1 MKIKFAREIAKELY
15 PSFAPAKKGDAGV
28 DLRTMEYVYLEPG
41 QAKTV
46 PSGISIAIPE
56 GVVGM
61 LCPRSGLASKS
72 HVSVLGAPGII
83 DSGYRGEIFVTL
95 VNQDLKES
103 VFFNPGDRIA
113 QLLLVSHVMHETSF
127 EVVEELDKTERGT
140 DGLGSTSLE

>member
-1 MKIKFAREIAKELY
+1 MKIKFTGEIAKKLY

-28 DLRTMEYVYLEPG
+28 DLRTMVYVCLEPG

-46 PSGISIAIPE
+46 PSGVCIAIPE

-72 HVSVLGAPGII
+72 HVSILGAPGII

-95 VNQDLKES
+95 VNQDLKEP
-103 VFFNPGDRIA
+103 VVFNPGDRIA

-127 EVVEELDKTERGT
+127 EVVEELDETERGI
-140 DGLGSTSLE
+140 DGLGSSGVK